1 MKIIYED
8 FLVAANII
16 SVFPELD
23 EETLDSALA
32 EDDKNFIVDTV
43 SGTMENKVDI
53 DNLINAQAKNWS
65 TLRMVSADKN
75 ILRMGIYELVFSKEK
90 IDAAVIINEAVD
102 LARIYGEEE
111 SYKFVNAILDAI
123 YKKEMIMSE
132 NGIVKVAH
140 LNDYIKAM
148 FEHDDVLQNIRVE
161 GEISNFKR
169 HASSG
174 HCYFSI
180 KDDKAAIRC
189 VMFRSAAD
197 QMRTLPRNG
206 QSVVFSRKRIGLY
219 KNWGLSALCAP
230 LNACWD
236 W

>member
-1 MKIIYED
+1 MRKLARQISFLLIYSSDMGETDYKEVLQYYLNEDNLED

-23 EETLDSALA
+23 EDTLDSALA
-32 EDDKNFIVDTV
+32 EDDKNFIVETV

-53 DNLINAQAKNWS
+53 DNLINTQAKNWS

-123 YKKEMIMSE
+123 YKKEINHE
-132 NGIVKVAH
+132 
-140 LNDYIKAM
+140 
-148 FEHDDVLQNIRVE
+148 
-161 GEISNFKR
+161 
-169 HASSG
+169 
-174 HCYFSI
+174 
-180 KDDKAAIRC
+180 
-189 VMFRSAAD
+189 
-197 QMRTLPRNG
+197 
-206 QSVVFSRKRIGLY
+206 
-219 KNWGLSALCAP
+219 
-230 LNACWD
+230 
-236 W
+236 